1 MGLRILSLSAD
12 QELTLLRKRVL
23 EAAGHEVLAP
33 LSDKEAVAV
42 ALSKNCFDVAI
53 VCYRM
58 WAGSSRRIMRILR
71 KNNPTGKF
79 LVMVRVYGEVPEL
92 DGDRY
97 VVGAD
102 GPDALLNVVSEM
114 AQVPATS
121 ARDETLRL
129 YRGESKKPNG
139 EAPESAAE

>member
-23 EAAGHEVLAP
+23 ETAGHEVVAP
-33 LSDKEAVAV
+33 LSDTEAVAV
-42 ALSKNCFDVAI
+42 ALGKSHFDVAI

-58 WAGSSRRIMRILR
+58 WAGSSRKIMRMLR
-71 KNNPTGKF
+71 KNNPAGKF

-102 GPDALLNVVSEM
+102 GPDALLNIVSEM
-114 AQVPATS
+114 AQGGVTS
-121 ARDETLRL
+121 ASGATLHL
-129 YRGESKKPNG
+129 YRGESKKASG
-139 EAPESAAE
+139 ERSATE